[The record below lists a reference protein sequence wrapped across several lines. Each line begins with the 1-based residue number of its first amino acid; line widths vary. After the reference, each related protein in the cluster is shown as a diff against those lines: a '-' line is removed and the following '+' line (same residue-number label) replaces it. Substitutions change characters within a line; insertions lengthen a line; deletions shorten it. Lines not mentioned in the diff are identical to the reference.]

1 MVKGRDEQMI
11 LQNPLPGVWTMAVT
25 IRVLVYREQQ
35 RQEGGVLQ
43 GGSAG
48 QGWFRGRVEMVGG
61 MWGGRDGLEILK
73 HEWNDM
79 GHTGIRFSI
88 GEGGVDVVDTES

>member
-1 MVKGRDEQMI
+1 MVKGRDEQMV

-25 IRVLVYREQQ
+25 IRVLVDREQQ
-35 RQEGGVLQ
+35 RQEGE

-48 QGWFRGRVEMVGG
+48 HAWFRGRVEMIGG

-73 HEWNDM
+73 HERNGT
-79 GHTGIRFSI
+79 GHMGIRFSI
-88 GEGGVDVVDTES
+88 GGGGVDVVDTEA